1 MEVSDTSTR
10 GVQSTITKHPL
21 GTASTLPPTITTT
34 KAIAE
39 GSLAS
44 GKPIEANAVF
54 VETLGTNLRL
64 VKTSFRQIFFVCLYA
79 FLCLAGS
86 WPRYE
91 ISGAVTRLW
100 PSHPVSSATLQW
112 KQWNP
117 HPSNTFLLIFRP
129 PVWSQISQKDSLPLF
144 PYSISHRLDHR
155 YQPAPELTGFAT
167 LSVPPL
173 ADRKTFLYF
182 YHNPS
187 LFFLY
192 CHLA

>member
-100 PSHPVSSATLQW
+100 PSHQSLPHPSNGSNGT
-112 KQWNP
+112 P

-129 PVWSQISQKDSLPLF
+129 PVWSQISQKDSL
-144 PYSISHRLDHR
+144 
-155 YQPAPELTGFAT
+155 
-167 LSVPPL
+167 L
-173 ADRKTFLYF
+173 A
-182 YHNPS
+182 PS
-187 LFFLY
+187 LFSHTPSPTTWTPLPTGFRINWICHTFRSSSGRSQNIPLFLP
-192 CHLA
+192 